1 MQQHNEH
8 ALKKGDRLQGKVALV
23 SGIGSGIGKGCA
35 LMFARQGATVV
46 GTDLNAEAARKT
58 VSEAALEGLTLHFSE
73 AVDLTNEQQVNALI
87 NAVVEEHGSL
97 HIVLNAAATAV
108 FKWIEELDYA
118 EWQLTLRA
126 ELDSVFLV
134 CKAAWPHLKASGAGS
149 IINFASANAYMALD
163 GSPALAHCA
172 GKGGVLALTRQLAM
186 EGGPFQLRANP
197 ISPGLIVTGAT
208 APVIEQPGFLDAV
221 MAKNM
226 LKRLG
231 QPEDIAWCAVYLASD
246 ESSFVTGA
254 DFSVDAG
261 AIAW

>member
-1 MQQHNEH
+1 MQQSNE
-8 ALKKGDRLQGKVALV
+8 LQYKKGDRLQGKVALV
-23 SGIGSGIGKGCA
+23 TGIGSGIGKGCA
-35 LMFARQGATVV
+35 LMFARQGAIVV
-46 GTDLNAEAARKT
+46 GTDLNAEAAQYT
-58 VSEAALEGLTLHFSE
+58 QAEAAKEGLTIHFSQ
-73 AVDLTNEQQVNALI
+73 ATDLTDETQVNALVNQVI
-87 NAVVEEHGSL
+87 EDHGSL
-97 HIVLNAAATAV
+97 HILLNAAATAV

-134 CKAAWPHLKASGAGS
+134 CKAAWPHLKDSEAGS
-149 IINFASANAYMALD
+149 IINFASANAYMALE

-172 GKGGVLALTRQLAM
+172 GKGGVLSLTRQLAM
-186 EGGPFQLRANP
+186 EGGPFKLRANT

-246 ESSFVTGA
+246 EASFVTGA